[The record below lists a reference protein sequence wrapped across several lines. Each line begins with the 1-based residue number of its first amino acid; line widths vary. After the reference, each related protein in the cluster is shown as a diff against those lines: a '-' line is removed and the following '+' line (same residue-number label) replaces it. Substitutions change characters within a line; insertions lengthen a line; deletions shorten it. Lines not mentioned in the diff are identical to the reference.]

1 MPVVELN
8 ENNVLPERSN
18 YDMQIERDPTFKEL
32 AGAYFE
38 NENLIYNV
46 ANKFAMPT
54 FEPDPEY
61 DVFADLRVTND
72 RYAGYL
78 DRFIGVE
85 NPLHAKWVMDNID
98 RELENKSVMASG
110 GLEGVAAGFLVG
122 MSDPTMLIPIGGA
135 AYKTYRTGGRILE
148 GAARTAL
155 ATGTVV
161 GASELALQSLQETR
175 TAEESMWNIAGATF
189 LSGVVGGAASA
200 FGGQR
205 QLAEL
210 GQRVDDELRVPRDP
224 YDMGSAG
231 AMATP
236 TTSLSDEA
244 LKSAVGLEKLL
255 SFQDPLLR
263 MANSPSK
270 AARTSMEQLAELSL
284 VKNKNTQGIA
294 SPVSVE
300 NRIKSYETNKY
311 LYLKERDALFL
322 KYRQSQS
329 KIAVNLK
336 DTLTDAGDRVF
347 RRSRQDGKL
356 TYQEFKE
363 AITMAGRRDDTHE
376 IPEVAEA
383 ARKKRQMVI
392 DPIFNEAKAV
402 GLIDPDT
409 EAPKTAQSYVNRL
422 WDHAAIKANR
432 KEFEDVNTKW
442 LIEKRDKAAAD
453 LQATFEEFNL
463 DTNQRVA
470 AAVRSEREAFR
481 AAQKDTREAV
491 RKEAK
496 AGDKVERLR
505 ISIDELDTR
514 LRDATKNQERIYN
527 KILNKRER
535 GDEDLRDLF
544 NEFRSVSSAKRDLY
558 KSLMAKESDNET
570 ATKGFW
576 RREQIANALE
586 EAERQMEE
594 RLAKLEKQIG
604 LMEDLEYKAS
614 FDDGDLGSV
623 SYKLTDRI
631 LGTSVGRLSY
641 DNKIKTGAA
650 GGRGAKRGPAK
661 ARVYDIPDA
670 MVEKFLVNDDDMLL
684 ESYVK
689 SLASD
694 IELTRTFGSVDPED
708 ALKAIQDDYELLER
722 ALVKEA
728 KEKGETV
735 DAKTLEK
742 LREAKNRDL
751 ADFQAVWER
760 LRGTYGNNG
769 DDYASGWRSAER
781 ALMNVNYLSMLGGM
795 TISAFTDVARPVM
808 VHGINRVMGDGI
820 AAMAL
825 DWKSFKAAAMDVKE
839 AGTAWDMVSNT
850 RAKAL
855 FGLDEFMPFQNKAE
869 AVTGAMAQNFGV
881 ISLMAPWNAGMK
893 QFAGV
898 MTQTRMLRSIRKLA
912 EGKDIPQAE
921 IEYLAANFIDK
932 DTAKAIAKQFDEF
945 GTESDKVLIPNARD
959 WTDRRAQDTFRAAIR
974 KEVDR
979 IIVTPGQDKPLWMSK
994 SGWRLMGQFRS
1005 FSVASTQ
1012 RTMLS
1017 GLQQRD
1023 MAVLN
1028 GALMS
1033 VFLGSM
1039 SYVVKAN
1046 IAGYEPDYSAAN
1058 LIREGVDRSGL
1069 LAWLTD
1075 ANNVVE
1081 KVSRGRIGISA
1092 LMGGPPMSRYAS
1104 RSALE
1109 AVFGPSYGMAG
1120 NLVQITGNAFA
1131 GDWQASDTRTV
1142 RRMMP
1147 YNNLFYVRSLFD
1159 EAEANINEFFGVKG
1173 RR

>member
-32 AGAYFE
+32 AGSYFE

-46 ANKFAMPT
+46 ANKFAMPVY
-54 FEPDPEY
+54 EPDPEY
-61 DVFADLRVTND
+61 DVFGDQRVVND
-72 RYAGYL
+72 KYAGYL

-85 NPLHAKWVMDNID
+85 NPMHAQWVMENID

-135 AYKTYRTGGRILE
+135 AYKTYRTGGRILQ
-148 GAARTAL
+148 GAARTGL

-175 TAEESMWNIAGATF
+175 TAEESAWNIAGATF
-189 LSGVVGGAASA
+189 LGGIVGGAASA

-205 QLAEL
+205 QLAAL
-210 GQRVDDELRVPRDP
+210 GQRVDEELRVPPDP
-224 YDMGSAG
+224 YERGSAG

-300 NRIKSYETNKY
+300 NRIKGYETNKY
-311 LYLKERDALFL
+311 LYLKERDRLFL
-322 KYRQSQS
+322 KYRESQS

-347 RRSRQDGKL
+347 KRSRQDGKL

-363 AITMAGRRDDTHE
+363 AVTMAGRRDDMHD

-383 ARKKRQMVI
+383 ARMKRQMVV

-432 KEFEDVNTKW
+432 KEFEDVNAKW
-442 LIEKRDKAAAD
+442 LIEKRDRAARD
-453 LQATFEEFNL
+453 LEDTFQEFNL
-463 DTNQRVA
+463 DTNKRVSS
-470 AAVRSEREAFR
+470 AVQTEREAFR
-481 AAQKDTREAV
+481 ALQKDVREAV
-491 RKEAK
+491 RKEVK
-496 AGDKVERLR
+496 TGDKVERLR
-505 ISIDELDTR
+505 INIDELETR

-558 KSLMAKESDNET
+558 KSLMAKESDAET
-570 ATKGFW
+570 TTKGYW
-576 RREQIANALE
+576 RREQIANALVD
-586 EAERQMEE
+586 AERVMEE
-594 RLAKLEKQIG
+594 RLAKLEKQID
-604 LMEDLEYKAS
+604 LMEDLEYKAA
-614 FDDGDLGSV
+614 FDDGDLSSV
-623 SYKLTDRI
+623 SYKLVDRI

-641 DNKIKTGAA
+641 DNKLRTGKA

-661 ARVYDIPDA
+661 ARVYDIPDE

-722 ALVKEA
+722 ALK
-728 KEKGETV
+728 KSDNP
-735 DAKTLEK
+735 DAAALEK
-742 LREAKNRDL
+742 LRQAKNRDL
-751 ADFQAVWER
+751 EDFQAVWER

-769 DDYASGWRSAER
+769 DDYASGWRSTER

-808 VHGINRVMGDGI
+808 AHGINRVMGDGI
-820 AAMAL
+820 TAAAT
-825 DWKSFKAAAMDVKE
+825 DWKSFKAAASDVRE
-839 AGTAWDMVSNT
+839 AGTALDMVTNT

-881 ISLMAPWNAGMK
+881 VSLMAPWNAGMK

-898 MTQTRMLRSIRKLA
+898 MTQTRMLRSIKKLA
-912 EGKDIPQAE
+912 EGKDISKSE
-921 IEYLAANFIDK
+921 VEYLAANFIDK
-932 DTAKAIAKQFDEF
+932 NTAKKIAEQFDQF
-945 GTESDKVLIPNARD
+945 GTETDKVMIPNARD
-959 WTDRRAQDTFRAAIR
+959 WADRQAQDTFRAAIR

-1005 FSVASTQ
+1005 FAVASTQ

-1028 GALMS
+1028 GAIMS

-1039 SYVVKAN
+1039 SYAVKSS
-1046 IAGYEPDYSAAN
+1046 IAGYEVDTDPAK
-1058 LIREGVDRSGL
+1058 LLREGVDRSGL

-1081 KVSRGRIGISA
+1081 KISRGRVGVSA

-1109 AVFGPSYGMAG
+1109 AVFGPTYGMAG
-1120 NLVQITGNAFA
+1120 NLVQVAGNAFA
-1131 GDWQASDTRTV
+1131 GDWQASDTHTV

-1159 EAEANINEFFGVKG
+1159 EAEANINDFFGVKG
-1173 RR
+1173 RD